1 MFGIGGLGKLVGG
14 ALNAVGLGKLAP
26 FVSLAVNA
34 FTGNWAGVAM
44 DVAGLA
50 ARIAPNS
57 GFAKMLST
65 VAPIASAFTGSGGAA
80 GGIGNIFKGGRIT
93 ELFTKF
99 KDVQSSFQAI
109 KTGTDFMSKAKKVV
123 NAFQTAKTFVDDFKS
138 FNLRS
143 ADAHRQ
149 LSLGNMFQR

>member
-1 MFGIGGLGKLVGG
+1 MFGIGKLIGG
-14 ALNAVGLGKLAP
+14 ALNAVGLGKIAP

-57 GFAKMLST
+57 GFAKALST
-65 VAPIASAFTGSGGAA
+65 VAPIASAFIGGGSAA
-80 GGIGNIFKGGRIT
+80 GGIGSLFKSGGFSNLISN
-93 ELFTKF
+93 FNNVK
-99 KDVQSSFQAI
+99 SSFDAI
-109 KTGTDFMSKAKKVV
+109 GQGKDFFEKGEKIL
-123 NAFQTAKTFVDDFKS
+123 NAFKTANSFVNDLKS

-149 LSLGNMFQR
+149 LGFGNVLGGE

>member
-1 MFGIGGLGKLVGG
+1 MGKMVSGLVGG
-14 ALNAVGLGKLAP
+14 ALKAVGLEKLAP

-34 FTGNWAGVAM
+34 FTGNWVGVAM

-65 VAPIASAFTGSGGAA
+65 VAPIAGAFMGSGGAA
-80 GGIGNIFKGGRIT
+80 GGIGNLFKGGGLDKLIGN
-93 ELFTKF
+93 F
-99 KDVQSSFQAI
+99 KNVTDSFNAI
-109 KTGTDFMSKAKKVV
+109 KTGTDFFSKAKKVL
-123 NAFQTAKTFVDDFKS
+123 NAFQTAKTFVDDLKS

-149 LSLGNMFQR
+149 LSLGNIFQQ